1 MVVVAVAALA
11 LCLIMGARQTFGL
24 FLQPITSDL
33 GWGRETFA
41 LSMAVQNLLWGLAQ
55 PFVGAVA
62 DKYGSGRV
70 LALGTLGYA
79 AGLYLMSLST
89 TATAFHLSAGLLV
102 GVTLSATTFAV
113 ILGAVGRAVPPERQ
127 SMALGLASAG
137 GSFGQFAMI
146 PTGQAFI
153 TAYGWST
160 ALVILAAL
168 SLLVVPLAALLTGRA
183 EGGAGLAGGGQSLR
197 QALAEARRHSGFLYL
212 TTGFFVCGFQV
223 VFIGVHFPAYLTD
236 NEITPQRAALA
247 LGLIG
252 FFNIIGSLGCGALG
266 ARYSKK
272 SVLTVRY
279 LARGVAT
286 LLFLVVP
293 ISDLSVLLY
302 ASVIG
307 LLWLGTVPLTSGLVA
322 QVFGPRYLTT
332 LFGIVFFSHQLGAFL
347 GVWLGGYLFDAT
359 GSYDIVWWLVVA
371 LSLAAA
377 LLHWPIDERA
387 LPRLA
392 TAG

>member
-62 DKYGSGRV
+62 DRYGSGRV

-79 AGLYLMSLST
+79 AGLYLMSVST
-89 TATAFHLSAGLLV
+89 TATEFHWSAGVLV

-113 ILGAVGRAVPPERQ
+113 ILGAVGRAVPPQRQ

-160 ALVILAAL
+160 ALVLLAAL

-183 EGGAGLAGGGQSLR
+183 EGGAGRAGGDQSLR

-236 NEITPQRAALA
+236 NEITPARAALA

-272 SVLTVRY
+272 GVLTVLY

>member
-62 DKYGSGRV
+62 DRYGSGRV

-79 AGLYLMSLST
+79 AGLYLMSVST
-89 TATAFHLSAGLLV
+89 TTAEFHWSAGVLV

-113 ILGAVGRAVPPERQ
+113 ILGAVGRAVPPQRQ

-160 ALVILAAL
+160 ALVLLAAL

-197 QALAEARRHSGFLYL
+197 QALAEARRHSGVLYL

-272 SVLTVRY
+272 AVLTVLY

-377 LLHWPIDERA
+377 LLHWPLDERA

>member
-62 DKYGSGRV
+62 DRYGSGRV

-79 AGLYLMSLST
+79 AGLYLMSVST
-89 TATAFHLSAGLLV
+89 TATEFHWSAGVLV

-113 ILGAVGRAVPPERQ
+113 ILGAVGRAVPPQRQ

-160 ALVILAAL
+160 ALVLLAAL

-272 SVLTVRY
+272 SVLTVLY

>member
-62 DKYGSGRV
+62 DRYGSGRV

-79 AGLYLMSLST
+79 AGLYLMSVST
-89 TATAFHLSAGLLV
+89 TATEFHWSAGVLV

-113 ILGAVGRAVPPERQ
+113 VLGAVGRAVPPERQ

-146 PTGQAFI
+146 PAGQAFI
-153 TAYGWST
+153 SAYGWST

-272 SVLTVRY
+272 AVLTVLY

>member
-62 DKYGSGRV
+62 DRYGSGRV

-79 AGLYLMSLST
+79 AGLYLMSVST
-89 TATAFHLSAGLLV
+89 TATEFHWSAGVLV

-113 ILGAVGRAVPPERQ
+113 ILGAVGRAVPPQRQ

-160 ALVILAAL
+160 ALVLLAAL

-183 EGGAGLAGGGQSLR
+183 EGGAGFAGGGQSLR

-272 SVLTVRY
+272 DVLTVLY
-279 LARGVAT
+279 LARGAAT

>member
-1 MVVVAVAALA
+1 MTSHPTTPVAAWRRPMVVVAVAALA

-62 DKYGSGRV
+62 DRYGSGRV

-79 AGLYLMSLST
+79 AGLYLMSVST
-89 TATAFHLSAGLLV
+89 TATEFHWSAGVLV

-113 ILGAVGRAVPPERQ
+113 ILGAVGRAVPPQRQ

-160 ALVILAAL
+160 ALVLLAAL

-223 VFIGVHFPAYLTD
+223 TFIAIHFPAYLAD

-272 SVLTVRY
+272 DVLTVLY
-279 LARGVAT
+279 LARGAAT

-302 ASVIG
+302 AS
-307 LLWLGTVPLTSGLVA
+307 
-322 QVFGPRYLTT
+322 
-332 LFGIVFFSHQLGAFL
+332 
-347 GVWLGGYLFDAT
+347 
-359 GSYDIVWWLVVA
+359 
-371 LSLAAA
+371 
-377 LLHWPIDERA
+377 
-387 LPRLA
+387 
-392 TAG
+392 

>member
-62 DKYGSGRV
+62 DRYGSGRV

-79 AGLYLMSLST
+79 AGLYLMSVST
-89 TATAFHLSAGLLV
+89 TVTTFHLSAGVLI
-102 GVTLSATTFAV
+102 GVALSATTFAV
-113 ILGAVGRAVPPERQ
+113 VLGAVGRAVPPQRQ

-153 TAYGWST
+153 SAYGWST

-272 SVLTVRY
+272 DVLTILY

-392 TAG
+392 TAD

>member
-1 MVVVAVAALA
+1 MVVVAVAALV

-41 LSMAVQNLLWGLAQ
+41 LAMAVQNLLWGLAQ
-55 PFVGAVA
+55 PLVGAVA

-79 AGLYLMSLST
+79 AGLYLLSVST
-89 TATAFHLSAGLLV
+89 TATEFHWSAGVLV
-102 GVTLSATTFAV
+102 GVALSATTFAV
-113 ILGAVGRAVPPERQ
+113 VLAAVGRAVPPERR

-153 TAYGWST
+153 SAYGWST

-183 EGGAGLAGGGQSLR
+183 EGGAGLAGGGQTLR

-236 NEITPQRAALA
+236 NAITPARAALA

-272 SVLTVRY
+272 SVLTILY
-279 LARGVAT
+279 LARGAAT

-322 QVFGPRYLTT
+322 QVFGPRYLST

-359 GSYDIVWWLVVA
+359 GSYDIVWWLVVV

-387 LPRLA
+387 VPRLA
-392 TAG
+392 TAD